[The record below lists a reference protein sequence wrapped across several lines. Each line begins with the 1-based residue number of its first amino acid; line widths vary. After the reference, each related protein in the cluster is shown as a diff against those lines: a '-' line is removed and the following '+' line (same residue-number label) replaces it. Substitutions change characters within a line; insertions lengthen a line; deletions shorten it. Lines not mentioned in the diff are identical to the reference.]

1 MKNYIS
7 ISLLLFF
14 TMILSWC
21 FTSQDEV
28 NKAKQNLW
36 IISWD
41 NNLNDDK
48 INKAKQNLE
57 NTSEKL

>member
-1 MKNYIS
+1 
-7 ISLLLFF
+7 
-14 TMILSWC
+14 MILSWC